1 MLILALC
8 VLLVVTR
15 GQWISLLAPSRPIIE
30 ANAGLI
36 QAIYS
41 IINIVLVILNLLFIY
56 ITWFLRKPDEGEKAS
71 ISRDPLTK
79 ITADHLLEQLGQY
92 GSKVPF
98 IDRNA
103 VSISSLRQ
111 HGRIVISGQM
121 KIGKSREAIEL
132 IKKAI
137 ANDLIPHDRIFQ
149 LSTSYKFYNPETL
162 TNLIER
168 SINIQ
173 DSILLFIDDFPRF
186 FFKDSLRSIEALIAV
201 LSKGKD
207 FYIIITARDD
217 DITDEHHEWFE
228 LHGFASSKLQPF
240 SRKQMADFLDGA
252 SRALEITIEPDARDI
267 LINQSF
273 GYPEYILIGL
283 RKVLA
288 DGDSQVDKSLAL
300 QVTYQSLFDG
310 WLSTKRYIE
319 ERKPAAKYIIR
330 SLGFFR
336 AALVTPYPNMVLP
349 FAIFIWKN
357 EKKVRR
363 PFLAQKQLTDA
374 LNFLESF
381 DFGVKAGIFLFPDIA
396 IEGDVT
402 FERARDTL
410 GEFLVNYRS
419 LLQKKGFRLFHR
431 SSKEHSQCLLDL
443 AYIVQNRSELDI
455 AIRFYTASLGIS
467 PSPIANL
474 NRGSAYGE
482 LGKISNALADFAIAE
497 MLLKN
502 DPLIVSV
509 FYNRSVAY
517 IEEGDFESALQNIKI
532 GISIAPNYLSFYRN
546 RGTVYSQQG
555 KFDEALKD
563 FDVVIKGVPI
573 GYEKAHT
580 YFARGN
586 TYRAM
591 GDDIKALEDYNK
603 AIGLLPN
610 NPRKASFYRARGNV
624 HKDLGDDR
632 LAIDDYSKAII
643 LDANNAHAY
652 FSRGY
657 VYYDQKKYKE
667 ALNDF
672 QFATHLDSKMAMA
685 YVGKSKLYSEL
696 GNFPKAEQ
704 EINIAL
710 DLFDTRESKAMALV
724 LRGDIFDMAGESK
737 KALGDYS
744 RAIDM
749 LPDYA
754 HAYFKRAIIHEK
766 FGEFEQVVSDC
777 TIALEYELIS
787 ENQLPLLNTR
797 GSAYDELEK
806 YDLAL
811 EDFKNAISID
821 GENDYT
827 HMNIGI
833 TLTKYGAYEEAL
845 ASLSRAIKFNPQL
858 WEAYANR
865 GRVYS
870 EIGKHKKAL
879 KDHNKA
885 IQNMVDEQAKA
896 GVFYNRG
903 NTYMFLDRY
912 RDAINDFT
920 NAIHLL
926 RSNSMKASSYYRRA
940 ICYGQQGDETKALE
954 DLNNAISLDPNHSF
968 ALLLRG
974 GLFAQNG
981 SSKEAKSDYD
991 QAVAIASSK
1000 KEQIEAHRS
1009 RGIHYSES
1017 GNYQQGNND
1026 FDKTISLDPTNPVH
1040 YFNRGT
1046 NYLMLGDYGRAI
1058 IDFNRCLELNFE
1070 YAEAY
1075 NNRGTVYGSLGQ
1087 HGNAIKDFDQA
1098 ILYFGNK
1105 KEKVTAYR
1113 KKSISLA
1120 YIGQMEEAKICIQ
1133 TAEKIAPD
1141 DELTL
1146 ATKVQLEYI
1155 FGNYEETLELIN
1167 KAEKVS
1173 AFPDQYGFWK
1183 TLVLFRLNQSK
1194 DAITSLRNFLKI
1206 GLIPVNYEVM
1216 KSELKEISELE
1227 NPPLEI
1233 STAIKLLDDY
1243 IKSFSSNSF

>member
-1 MLILALC
+1 M
-8 VLLVVTR
+8 
-15 GQWISLLAPSRPIIE
+15 
-30 ANAGLI
+30 
-36 QAIYS
+36 
-41 IINIVLVILNLLFIY
+41 
-56 ITWFLRKPDEGEKAS
+56 
-71 ISRDPLTK
+71 
-79 ITADHLLEQLGQY
+79 
-92 GSKVPF
+92 
-98 IDRNA
+98 
-103 VSISSLRQ
+103 
-111 HGRIVISGQM
+111 
-121 KIGKSREAIEL
+121 
-132 IKKAI
+132 
-137 ANDLIPHDRIFQ
+137 
-149 LSTSYKFYNPETL
+149 
-162 TNLIER
+162 
-168 SINIQ
+168 
-173 DSILLFIDDFPRF
+173 
-186 FFKDSLRSIEALIAV
+186 RSIEALIAV

-207 FYIIITARDD
+207 FYFIITARDD
-217 DITDEHHEWFE
+217 DITDEHNEWFE

-240 SRKQMADFLDGA
+240 SRKQMADFLDVA
-252 SRALEITIEPDARDI
+252 SRTLEITIDPDARDI
-267 LINQSF
+267 FINQSI

-283 RKVLA
+283 RKLLA
-288 DGDSQVDKSLAL
+288 DGYSQVDVSLAL

-336 AALVTPYPNMVLP
+336 AALVTPYPNMVLT

-357 EKKVRR
+357 DKKVRR

-381 DFGVKAGIFLFPDIA
+381 DFGVTAGIFLFPDIA

-410 GEFLVNYRS
+410 SEFLVNYRS
-419 LLQKKGFRLFHR
+419 LLQKKGFRLIHR
-431 SSKEHSQCLLDL
+431 SSNEHSQCLLDL
-443 AYIVQNRSELDI
+443 AYIAQNRSELEI

-482 LGKISNALADFAIAE
+482 LGKISKALADFAIAE

-517 IEEGDFESALQNIKI
+517 MDEGDFESALKNIKI

-546 RGTVYSQQG
+546 RGTVYSHQG
-555 KFDEALKD
+555 KFKEALKD
-563 FDVVIKGVPI
+563 FDVVFSGDPI
-573 GYEKAHT
+573 GYEKAYTH
-580 YFARGN
+580 FARGN
-586 TYRAM
+586 TYGAM

-603 AIGLLPN
+603 AIEVMPN
-610 NPRKASFYRARGNV
+610 NPRKASFYRARGNI
-624 HKDLGDDR
+624 HKDLGNDR

-643 LDANNAHAY
+643 LDAKNAHAY

-657 VYYDQKKYKE
+657 VYFDQKKYKE

-672 QFATHLDSKMAMA
+672 RFATHLDPTIEMA
-685 YVGKSKLYSEL
+685 YVGKSQIYSEL
-696 GNFPKAEQ
+696 GSYPEAKQ
-704 EINIAL
+704 EINKAL

-724 LRGDIFDMAGESK
+724 LRGDIYDMEGESK

-744 RAIDM
+744 HAIDM
-749 LPDYA
+749 VPDYA
-754 HAYFKRAIIHEK
+754 HAYFKRAKIHEK

-777 TIALEYELIS
+777 TKALEYELIS
-787 ENQLPLLNTR
+787 ENQLLLLNIR

-811 EDFKNAISID
+811 EDFKKAISID
-821 GENDYT
+821 GKNAHA

-833 TLTKYGAYEEAL
+833 TFANYGAFEEAL
-845 ASLSRAIKFNPQL
+845 ASLNRATTFNPQL

-885 IQNMVDEQAKA
+885 IQNMIDEQAKA
-896 GVFYNRG
+896 GVYYNRG
-903 NTYMFLDRY
+903 NTFLFLDRY

-954 DLNNAISLDPNHSF
+954 DLNNAITLEENLSSAF
-968 ALLLRG
+968 LLRG
-974 GLFAQNG
+974 RLLAQNG
-981 SSKEAKSDYD
+981 FSKEAKSDYD
-991 QAVAIASSK
+991 QAVANASNK
-1000 KEQIEAHRS
+1000 KEQIEAHQS
-1009 RGIHYSES
+1009 RGIQYTES
-1017 GNYQQGNND
+1017 GNVQQGIYD
-1026 FDKTISLDPTNPVH
+1026 FSKTISLDPKNPEH

-1046 NYLMLGDYGRAI
+1046 NYLLLGDYDRAI
-1058 IDFNRCLELNFE
+1058 IDFNRCLELNLE

-1075 NNRGTVYGSLGQ
+1075 DNRGMVYASLGQ
-1087 HGNAIKDFDQA
+1087 HRKAIEDFEKA
-1098 ILYFGNK
+1098 ILYFGYK
-1105 KEKVTAYR
+1105 REKVIAYR
-1113 KKSISLA
+1113 KKSLSLA
-1120 YIGQMEEAKICIQ
+1120 YIGQLEEAKICFQI
-1133 TAEKIAPD
+1133 AEKIAPD

-1146 ATKVQLEYI
+1146 GTKVQLEYI
-1155 FGNYEETLELIN
+1155 FGKYENTLELIH

-1173 AFPDQYGFWK
+1173 TVSDQYGFLK
-1183 TLVLFRLNQSK
+1183 ALVLFRLNQTE
-1194 DAITSLRNFLKI
+1194 DAITSLRTYLKHGPMPINFA
-1206 GLIPVNYEVM
+1206 VM
-1216 KSELKEISELE
+1216 QSELKEISELE
-1227 NPPLEI
+1227 DPPLEI
-1233 STAIKLLDDY
+1233 ITAIKLLDDY